1 MTIINN
7 HDTERIAEAVIEL
20 VQVATN
26 HEQQVKAISDYLY
39 KRLEMEETSNY
50 TDTCVYIYTSK
61 ENIKRHRD
69 LDQLEVQYAD
79 KRDQL
84 IKVTQTLTVCME
96 DIHMANNLR

>member
-7 HDTERIAEAVIEL
+7 HDLERIAKAFLEICYKE
-20 VQVATN
+20 TTD
-26 HEQQVKAISDYLY
+26 QQKIALMADKLWHN
-39 KRLEMEETSNY
+39 LEMEETSNY
-50 TDTCVYIYTSK
+50 TDTCVYVYTSK

-69 LDQLEVQYAD
+69 LDELEVKYND

-84 IKVTQTLTVCME
+84 IKLKQTLTECME